1 MAEEDN
7 SQQKGRSLYYQR
19 FSKDSLPAGGAA
31 YGAPYGAPYGNAYG
45 APYGSGYGAPGGGDE
60 GGGGTMSVGRI
71 LRVCSS
77 HWMTI
82 FVFLVLGLLCA
93 FIVFQLLPQKFESVA
108 YYEMTVQ
115 GRSLVGEEGDI
126 YSGSDNSLE
135 SVFNTRYTQ
144 FQTTEVQDRVIERY
158 RSKNPDK
165 GISTATLRDILANES
180 EMKLLPRS
188 RLVTVTVV
196 ASDPKLAADLA
207 NAYVEVCEEFMSEQ
221 NKLLA
226 DNAVVFLTTT
236 LAEEER
242 RLSEIEEDL
251 LEERKSQRIESLNR
265 ERELVQ
271 SRLSA
276 LDTQSIDLERQIAI
290 AKDLIN
296 GLAIVKET
304 PDRFT
309 VIPEEYR
316 SSEIVSA
323 YERWQTA
330 LNERKTLLIRLTE
343 KHPDVILKD
352 REVQVFREQ
361 FVEVAQR
368 AYDTGITQLKFLES
382 QRQPIVE
389 EAAKVRAE
397 IIKLDGD
404 ILAAQMRVQQL
415 ERQREIGIGKT
426 LELRE
431 RQRVASLKADENAA
445 AIRSVRDALPAEK
458 PASPNPYIIF
468 TAGVL
473 IGLLLG
479 VLFVLLLDHMEDKL
493 VGVADIE
500 QRLRLKALV
509 VFPHLRRKQRN
520 QVALTMHDSPF
531 SQYAESMA
539 GLRNLLDSPRYH
551 GLTKAIL
558 SMSTQPGEGKTC
570 TSTNLAI
577 AYAQSGQRTLLVDF
591 DMRRPRLAG
600 IFGRSPDSF
609 PSLPHTLAKNDAS
622 LFDRPHGHQHHH
634 RLLRLGPQELRPHHH
649 RLPALRPRRR
659 RHRPGQ
665 PRRLRPPRRHPRQDP
680 LRAHPVRHPPPHRGR
695 RQDPRRRRQQRRLRP
710 LGRLRQLL
718 LPLRLLHQHLHPP
731 RGPRPLRRQGR
742 EGPQAPPRRRRP
754 RRQGRAPRR
763 AARPLPGRPAC
774 RRRPRLRRRLSPA
787 AVPPQKA
794 PSPGALFFS
803 PRTPAFQISPLLFP
817 KPLRV
822 WPKTLRVSPRTP

>member
-7 SQQKGRSLYYQR
+7 SQKGRSLYYQR
-19 FSKDSLPAGGAA
+19 FTKDALPGGAPAYSSPAYGAA
-31 YGAPYGAPYGNAYG
+31 YGSAYGSAAGAPEG
-45 APYGSGYGAPGGGDE
+45 E
-60 GGGGTMSVGRI
+60 GGSMSVGRI

-82 FVFLVLGLLCA
+82 FVFLVLGLLSA
-93 FIVFQLLPQKFESVA
+93 FVVFQLLPQKFEAEA
-108 YYEMTVQ
+108 YYEMTIQ
-115 GRSLVGEEGDI
+115 GPSLVSDDGNGM
-126 YSGSDNSLE
+126 YSGIDTSLE

-144 FQTTEVQDRVIERY
+144 FQTTEIQDRVIERY
-158 RSKNPDK
+158 RAKNPDD
-165 GISTATLRDILANES
+165 GTATQTFRDIFKEDF
-180 EMKLLPRS
+180 EMELLPRS
-188 RLVTVTVV
+188 RLVRTTIV
-196 ASDPKLAADLA
+196 AGDPKLAADLA
-207 NAYVEVCEEFMSEQ
+207 NAYIEVCEEFMSEQ
-221 NKLLA
+221 NKALA
-226 DNAVVFLTTT
+226 ENAVAFLTQT

-242 RLSEIEEDL
+242 RLAETEEDL
-251 LEERKSQRIESLNR
+251 LEERKSQRIENLTR

-276 LDTQSIDLERQIAI
+276 LDSQSIELERQIAI
-290 AKDLIN
+290 AKDLISA
-296 GLAIVKET
+296 LAIVKET
-304 PDRFT
+304 PERFT
-309 VIPEEYR
+309 VIPEDYR
-316 SSEIVSA
+316 SAEIVTA

-368 AYDTGITQLKFLES
+368 AYDTGLTQVKFLES

-404 ILAAQMRVQQL
+404 IIAAQMRVQQL

-426 LELRE
+426 SDLRE

-445 AIRSVRDALPAEK
+445 AIKSVRDAIPPDK

-468 TAGVL
+468 SAGVI

-493 VGVADIE
+493 AGVADIE

-509 VFPHLRRKQRN
+509 VFPHLRRLQRS
-520 QVALTMHDSPF
+520 QVALTMHNAPF

-551 GLTKAIL
+551 DLTKVIL
-558 SMSTQPGEGKTC
+558 CMSTQPSEGKTC

-600 IFGRSPDSF
+600 IFGRDPNSF
-609 PSLPHTLAKNDAS
+609 PSLPHVLAKNDPNAFADLPQDSQVPNLHIVYSRAS
-622 LFDRPHGHQHHH
+622 GSISPSVLMGTNIITDFFAWARKNYDHIIIDSPPFGLVGDVIVLANLADSVLLVATPDKTRFGPIQFASRRLTEVGAKILGVIVNNVDFGRWSGFGNYSSRYGYTTKTYIPREARDLPGAKGSPNDPAKRHAKHADKQADKPAPEPDAPAPKADKDAPKPSETPFDLPPDDRP
-634 RLLRLGPQELRPHHH
+634 LDDSLT
-649 RLPALRPRRR
+649 
-659 RHRPGQ
+659 
-665 PRRLRPPRRHPRQDP
+665 D
-680 LRAHPVRHPPPHRGR
+680 
-695 RQDPRRRRQQRRLRP
+695 DD
-710 LGRLRQLL
+710 
-718 LPLRLLHQHLHPP
+718 
-731 RGPRPLRRQGR
+731 
-742 EGPQAPPRRRRP
+742 
-754 RRQGRAPRR
+754 
-763 AARPLPGRPAC
+763 
-774 RRRPRLRRRLSPA
+774 
-787 AVPPQKA
+787 
-794 PSPGALFFS
+794 
-803 PRTPAFQISPLLFP
+803 
-817 KPLRV
+817 
-822 WPKTLRVSPRTP
+822 

>member
-19 FSKDSLPAGGAA
+19 FSKDSLPSSGAA
-31 YGAPYGAPYGNAYG
+31 YGAPAYGAPYGGAYG

-165 GISTATLRDILANES
+165 GISTATLRDILANDS

-251 LEERKSQRIESLNR
+251 LEERKSQRIESLTR

-276 LDTQSIDLERQIAI
+276 LDSQSIDLERQIAI

-609 PSLPHTLAKNDAS
+609 PSLPHTLAKNAS
-622 LFDRPHGHQHHH
+622 SWAPTSSPTSSPGPARTTTTSSSTPRPSASSATSSSWPTSSTPSSSSPPPT
-634 RLLRLGPQELRPHHH
+634 RPASGPSSSPPAASPRSAPRSSASSSTTSTSAAGAASATTPPATATPPAPTSPARPATS
-649 RLPALRPRRR
+649 PAPRPRRPPSTATAPTPPPP
-659 RHRPGQ
+659 RPS
-665 PRRLRPPRRHPRQDP
+665 PPPSRPPSPRTTSLSTTP
-680 LRAHPVRHPPPHRGR
+680 SPPTTIE
-695 RQDPRRRRQQRRLRP
+695 PRRRP
-710 LGRLRQLL
+710 TPKG
-718 LPLRLLHQHLHPP
+718 
-731 RGPRPLRRQGR
+731 
-742 EGPQAPPRRRRP
+742 
-754 RRQGRAPRR
+754 
-763 AARPLPGRPAC
+763 PLPGGP
-774 RRRPRLRRRLSPA
+774 
-787 AVPPQKA
+787 
-794 PSPGALFFS
+794 FFS
-803 PRTPAFQISPLLFP
+803 PLAPPHS
-817 KPLRV
+817 K
-822 WPKTLRVSPRTP
+822 

>member
-1 MAEEDN
+1 MAEENN
-7 SQQKGRSLYYQR
+7 SQKGRSLYYQR
-19 FSKDSLPAGGAA
+19 FSKDSLPGGAPAYSSPAYGAA
-31 YGAPYGAPYGNAYG
+31 YGSVYGSAYGSAAGAPEG
-45 APYGSGYGAPGGGDE
+45 E
-60 GGGGTMSVGRI
+60 GGGSMSVGRI

-93 FIVFQLLPQKFESVA
+93 FVVFQLLPQKFEAEA
-108 YYEMTVQ
+108 YYEMTIQ
-115 GRSLVGEEGDI
+115 GPSLVSDDGGGV
-126 YSGSDNSLE
+126 YSGIDTSLE

-144 FQTTEVQDRVIERY
+144 FKTTEIQDRVIERY
-158 RSKNPDK
+158 RAKNPDD
-165 GISTATLRDILANES
+165 GTATQTLRDIFKNDF
-180 EMKLLPRS
+180 EMELIPRS
-188 RLVTVTVV
+188 RLVRTTIV
-196 ASDPKLAADLA
+196 AGDPKLAADLA

-242 RLSEIEEDL
+242 RLAEIEEDL
-251 LEERKSQRIESLNR
+251 LEERKSQRIESLTR

-276 LDTQSIDLERQIAI
+276 LDSQSIDLERQIAI

-415 ERQREIGIGKT
+415 ERQREIGIGKAS
-426 LELRE
+426 ELRE

-445 AIRSVRDALPAEK
+445 AIKSVSDAIPADK
-458 PASPNPYIIF
+458 PTSPNPYIIF
-468 TAGVL
+468 SAGVI
-473 IGLLLG
+473 IGLLIG

-493 VGVADIE
+493 AGVADIE

-509 VFPHLRRKQRN
+509 VFPHLRRLQRS
-520 QVALTMHDSPF
+520 QVALAMHNAPF

-551 GLTKAIL
+551 DLTQVIL
-558 SMSTQPGEGKTC
+558 CMSTQPGEGKTC

-591 DMRRPRLAG
+591 DMRRPRLSG
-600 IFGRSPDSF
+600 IFGRDPDSF
-609 PSLPHTLAKNDAS
+609 PSLPHVLAKNDPTAFADLPQDSQIPNLHIVYSRAS
-622 LFDRPHGHQHHH
+622 GSISPSVLMGTNIITDFFAWARKNYDHIIIDSPPFGLVGDVIVLANLADSVLLVATPDKTRFGPIQFASRRLTEVGAKILGVIVNNVDFGRWSGFGNYSSRYGYATKTYIPRESIELAKGEAAKGETPKYAKHGHAASVADKPKDAPAPKDTPFDLPPNDRP
-634 RLLRLGPQELRPHHH
+634 LDD
-649 RLPALRPRRR
+649 ALTA
-659 RHRPGQ
+659 
-665 PRRLRPPRRHPRQDP
+665 D
-680 LRAHPVRHPPPHRGR
+680 
-695 RQDPRRRRQQRRLRP
+695 DD
-710 LGRLRQLL
+710 
-718 LPLRLLHQHLHPP
+718 
-731 RGPRPLRRQGR
+731 
-742 EGPQAPPRRRRP
+742 
-754 RRQGRAPRR
+754 
-763 AARPLPGRPAC
+763 
-774 RRRPRLRRRLSPA
+774 
-787 AVPPQKA
+787 
-794 PSPGALFFS
+794 
-803 PRTPAFQISPLLFP
+803 
-817 KPLRV
+817 
-822 WPKTLRVSPRTP
+822 

>member
-19 FSKDSLPAGGAA
+19 FSKDSLPAGGGAYGAPAYGAPYGGA
-31 YGAPYGAPYGNAYG
+31 YGAPYGA
-45 APYGSGYGAPGGGDE
+45 GYGAPGGGDE
-60 GGGGTMSVGRI
+60 GNGGTMSVGRI

-242 RLSEIEEDL
+242 RLAEIEEDL
-251 LEERKSQRIESLNR
+251 LEERKSQRIESLTR

-276 LDTQSIDLERQIAI
+276 LDSQSIDLERQIAI

-622 LFDRPHGHQHHH
+622 LFDALPQDTQVPNLQIVYSRASGSISPSVLMGTNIITDFFAWARKNYDHIIIDSPPFGLVGDVIVLANLVDSVLLVATPDKTRFGPIQFATRRLTEVGAKILGVVVNNVDFGRWGGFGNYSSRYGYSTSTYIPREARDLSGAKAEKAPKRRHGADA
-634 RLLRLGPQELRPHHH
+634 PAAKAEPPAEP
-649 RLPALRPRRR
+649 PALSPDD
-659 RHRPGQ
+659 Q
-665 PRRLRPPRRHPRQDP
+665 PVD
-680 LRAHPVRHPPPHRGR
+680 
-695 RQDPRRRRQQRRLRP
+695 D
-710 LGRLRQLL
+710 
-718 LPLRLLHQHLHPP
+718 
-731 RGPRPLRRQGR
+731 
-742 EGPQAPPRRRRP
+742 
-754 RRQGRAPRR
+754 
-763 AARPLPGRPAC
+763 
-774 RRRPRLRRRLSPA
+774 
-787 AVPPQKA
+787 
-794 PSPGALFFS
+794 ALAS
-803 PRTPAFQISPLLFP
+803 DDD
-817 KPLRV
+817 
-822 WPKTLRVSPRTP
+822 

>member
-19 FSKDSLPAGGAA
+19 FSKDSLPSSGGAYGAPA
-31 YGAPYGAPYGNAYG
+31 YGAPYGGAYG

-242 RLSEIEEDL
+242 RLAEIEEDL
-251 LEERKSQRIESLNR
+251 LEERKSQRIESLTR

-276 LDTQSIDLERQIAI
+276 LDSQSIDLERQIAI

-415 ERQREIGIGKT
+415 ERQREIGISKT

-445 AIRSVRDALPAEK
+445 AIRSVRDALPADK

-531 SQYAESMA
+531 SQYSESMA

-609 PSLPHTLAKNDAS
+609 PSLPHTLAKND
-622 LFDRPHGHQHHH
+622 QHHH

-665 PRRLRPPRRHPRQDP
+665 PRRLRPPRGDPRQDP
-680 LRAHPVRHPPPHRGR
+680 LRAHPIRHPPPHRGR

-763 AARPLPGRPAC
+763 AARPLPGRSAC

-794 PSPGALFFS
+794 PLPGGPFFLPPH
-803 PRTPAFQISPLLFP
+803 PRIPNKSTSFSE
-817 KPLRV
+817 
-822 WPKTLRVSPRTP
+822 TLKGLAQNP

>member
-19 FSKDSLPAGGAA
+19 FSKDSLPAGGGAYGAPA
-31 YGAPYGAPYGNAYG
+31 YGAPYGGAYG

-60 GGGGTMSVGRI
+60 GNGGTMSVGRI

-165 GISTATLRDILANES
+165 GISTATLRDILADDS

-242 RLSEIEEDL
+242 RLAEIEEDL
-251 LEERKSQRIESLNR
+251 LEERKSQRIESLTR

-276 LDTQSIDLERQIAI
+276 LDSQSIDLERQIAI

-415 ERQREIGIGKT
+415 ERQREIGISKT

-445 AIRSVRDALPAEK
+445 AIRSVRDALPADK

-531 SQYAESMA
+531 SQYSESMA

-609 PSLPHTLAKNDAS
+609 VLMGTNIITDFFAWARKNYDHIIIDSPPFGLVGDVIVLANLVDSVLLVATPDKTRFGPIQFATRRLTEVGAKILGVVVNNVDFGRWGGFGNYSSRYGYSTSTYIPREARDLSGAKAEKAPKRRHGADA
-622 LFDRPHGHQHHH
+622 PAAKAE
-634 RLLRLGPQELRPHHH
+634 PPAEP
-649 RLPALRPRRR
+649 PALSPDD
-659 RHRPGQ
+659 Q
-665 PRRLRPPRRHPRQDP
+665 PVD
-680 LRAHPVRHPPPHRGR
+680 
-695 RQDPRRRRQQRRLRP
+695 D
-710 LGRLRQLL
+710 
-718 LPLRLLHQHLHPP
+718 
-731 RGPRPLRRQGR
+731 
-742 EGPQAPPRRRRP
+742 
-754 RRQGRAPRR
+754 
-763 AARPLPGRPAC
+763 
-774 RRRPRLRRRLSPA
+774 
-787 AVPPQKA
+787 
-794 PSPGALFFS
+794 ALAS
-803 PRTPAFQISPLLFP
+803 DDD
-817 KPLRV
+817 
-822 WPKTLRVSPRTP
+822 